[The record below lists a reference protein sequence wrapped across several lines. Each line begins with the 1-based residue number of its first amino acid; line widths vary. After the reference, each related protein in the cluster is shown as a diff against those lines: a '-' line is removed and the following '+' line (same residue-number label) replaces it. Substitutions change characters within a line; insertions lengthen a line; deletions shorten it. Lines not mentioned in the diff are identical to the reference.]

1 MKLDLKRITAV
12 GFFGRGDDWGQYK
25 QTTER
30 IDKILTY
37 MLKTIDF
44 AEIVMVSTYKPK
56 VEGIRHI
63 QINPVTYIEF
73 NKWCLHEFGNYVN
86 SDYGLRFE
94 DDGFP
99 LNPEFWDDEFLNYDY
114 VGAPCRTTDGIQYA
128 QEQIGG
134 GGFTLRSKRLVE
146 YTKTIDYD
154 NKTNEDTIISFY
166 KRDEIVS
173 LGMKICP
180 HTIARKFVV
189 QNPLDESHTIET
201 SFGFHSRVVHMNDA
215 ERILDLKLSNL
226 TNEVMTNAKII

>member
-1 MKLDLKRITAV
+1 MRLDLKRITAV
-12 GFFGRGDDWGQYK
+12 GFFGRDSGWGQYK

-37 MLKTIDF
+37 MSKTIDF

-56 VEGIRHI
+56 VEGVKHI
-63 QINPVTYIEF
+63 QIEPFTYIEM

-86 SDYGLRFE
+86 SDYGLHFE

-99 LNPEFWDDEFLNYDY
+99 LNPELWDNEFLNYDY
-114 VGAPCRTTDGIQYA
+114 VGAPCRTTDGIQYSE
-128 QEQIGG
+128 EQIGG
-134 GGFTLRSKRLVE
+134 GGFTLRSKRLLE

-154 NKTNEDTIISFY
+154 NKTNEDTVITVR

-180 HTIARKFVV
+180 HNIARNFVV
-189 QNPLDESHTIET
+189 QNPLDDNHTIET
-201 SFGFHSRVVHMNDA
+201 SFGFHSRVVHMGDA
-215 ERILDLKLSNL
+215 EKLLNVKLLNL
-226 TNEVMTNAKII
+226 NNEVV

>member
-12 GFFGRGDDWGQYK
+12 GFFGRSDDWGQYK

-44 AEIVMVSTYKPK
+44 GEIVFVSTYEPK
-56 VEGIRHI
+56 VHGI
-63 QINPVTYIEF
+63 TYIHTNPIAHNDY
-73 NKWCLHEFGNYVN
+73 NKWCLNDLHKYVKTEYCL
-86 SDYGLRFE
+86 SFQ

-99 LNPEFWDDEFLNYDY
+99 LNPEYWDNEFLNYDY
-114 VGAPCRTTDGIQYA
+114 VGAPCRTTDGILYSE
-128 QEQIGG
+128 EQIGG
-134 GGFTLRSKRLVE
+134 GGLTLRSKKFLD

-154 NKTNEDTIISFY
+154 YSTNEDTIITVRN
-166 KRDEIVS
+166 RDEIVS

-189 QNPLDESHTIET
+189 QNPLDDNHTIET

-215 ERILDLKLSNL
+215 ERLLDLKLL
-226 TNEVMTNAKII
+226 DEI